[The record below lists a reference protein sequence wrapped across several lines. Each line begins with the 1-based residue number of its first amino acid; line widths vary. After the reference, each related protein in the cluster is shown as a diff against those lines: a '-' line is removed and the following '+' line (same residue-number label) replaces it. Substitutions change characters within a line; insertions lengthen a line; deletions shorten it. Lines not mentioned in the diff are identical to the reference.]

1 MQISDFSFLFLD
13 KLWKLQPKTVLNKF
27 VCPLPDVRFIFF
39 MYLVV
44 KAKI

>member
-13 KLWKLQPKTVLNKF
+13 KLWKLQPKTVLKF

-44 KAKI
+44 NAKI